1 MENGDAGLKRGGE
14 GTLVL
19 ARAGDEATRIRAKVQ
34 DSVTETPPQAARGDA
49 GCVATAGLTA
59 LRTLKLPVGAE
70 AVING
75 RVGVVL
81 SHAQNGNSDD
91 GCVHLPPLVAT
102 ASGARPH
109 LADTLPQQPSEVE
122 VAAGPP
128 EGFPNANSAT
138 FTLVKSPVGPLD
150 NAFKR
155 GIRNEESNE
164 AALRRFLQAAPRLL
178 QEGQVVGVSRSN
190 GRDDPVFFTVTSL
203 DPPGPAWVSAEHSQA
218 SLDGAQPSEVPPEA
232 VSWLGYTPEPP
243 HTCMSLDLRVAR
255 AMAPGLLQGSRELGA
270 LGWVFLHG
278 REGMGKRGGA
288 RWFAWRVGIPVVDFS
303 CHVLKAEG
311 DQEKAID
318 GAFQACEGGPAVLI
332 LSDLDALDGEGA
344 EHALLW
350 AAERYKSIL
359 VAGAVSDAGAVK
371 AEIRRVFPAEVE
383 AKSLPL
389 EDRRSILQAA
399 AGNSILQGADNE
411 DAVNKAQAISR
422 RGLRAAAWS
431 SVLEDDK
438 SLSQAVEET
447 VGKEAGT
454 GSGPRV
460 VSTRWE
466 DVGGLEEAKRQVKA
480 VLQPPKAARALHRS
494 GVLLWGPPG
503 TGKTLIARAAACE
516 GGRAFLSVKG
526 PELLDAYVGESE
538 RKVREVFGQARGG
551 GPCLLFID
559 EADALAPRRGN
570 ASDGGGVMD
579 RVVSQ
584 LLAELDEAHSAET
597 DLDLVVMAAT
607 NRPDL
612 LDPALMRP
620 GRLDTTVFISVA
632 SSAEDTAKR
641 LRALTRNMNLDKQ
654 CKLDKIASK
663 CPDRFTGA
671 DAQALCSEAWTRA
684 AKRLVEKKGQDCGP
698 GDVVVTK
705 QDFEEALSN
714 HSPSLSEAEL
724 ARYDELQA
732 TFASDHRHGAA
743 SADGSATQQASAS
756 DMGGPPGPGVFL

>member
-1 MENGDAGLKRGGE
+1 MGRRGE
-14 GTLVL
+14 EAEALVL
-19 ARAGDEATRIRAKVQ
+19 RRAGDEGAKVEAKVQ
-34 DSVTETPPQAARGDA
+34 ESALEQLPEAAAGDSGCIAA
-49 GCVATAGLTA
+49 AGLAA
-59 LRTLKLPVGAE
+59 LRKLRLPAGSE
-70 AVING
+70 ALVNG

-81 SHAQNGNSDD
+81 AFDD
-91 GCVHLPPLVAT
+91 TTAANDAAVHLPPLVAT
-102 ASGARPH
+102 AAAARPH
-109 LADTLPQQPSEVE
+109 LAQSLPQQPSEVE
-122 VAAGPP
+122 LAAGPP
-128 EGFPNANSAT
+128 EGFPKAAAASFA
-138 FTLVKSPVGPLD
+138 LVKFPSGPLD

-155 GIRNEESNE
+155 GIRHEESNE
-164 AALRRFLQAAPRLL
+164 HALRRFLQHCPRLL
-178 QEGQVVGVSRSN
+178 QEGQVVGVSRAQ
-190 GRDDPVFFTVTSL
+190 GRDDPTFFSVTSL
-203 DPPGPAWVSAEHSQA
+203 DPPGPAWVGAEFTQA
-218 SLDGAQPSEVPPEA
+218 SLDGASPSEVPPEA

-243 HTCMSLDLRVAR
+243 HSCMSLDLRVAR

-270 LGWVFLHG
+270 LGWVFMHG

-350 AAERYKSIL
+350 AAEKYKSVL
-359 VAGAVSDAGAVK
+359 VAGSVTDAAAVK

-389 EDRRSILQAA
+389 EDRREILRTA
-399 AGNSILQGADNE
+399 AGDSFLQGSENE

-422 RGLRAAAWS
+422 RGLRTAAFS
-431 SVLEDDK
+431 SVLEDGK
-438 SLSQAVEET
+438 SLSTGVEET

-466 DVGGLEEAKRQVKA
+466 DVGGLEDAKKQVKA

-632 SSAEDTAKR
+632 SSGEDTAKR
-641 LRALTRNMNLDKQ
+641 LRALTRSMNLDKQ
-654 CKLDKIASK
+654 CKLEKIATK
-663 CPDRFTGA
+663 CPERFTGA

-684 AKRLVEKKGQDCGP
+684 AKRLVEKHGQDCGP
-698 GDVVVTK
+698 HDVVVTK
-705 QDFEEALSN
+705 QDFEDALSH

-732 TFASDHRHGAA
+732 TFASDHRHGAVSSDGAA
-743 SADGSATQQASAS
+743 SQQTSGS